1 MVEKIKAASLNLEGI
16 EEESVIEEEEP
27 KTPPNLHERPEA
39 DYSRVQIV
47 FVMIDGLGD
56 YSYPVE
62 NQTQRK
68 TPMQMADIPTMDALA
83 S

>member
-1 MVEKIKAASLNLEGI
+1 MVEKTRSLKLEGI
-16 EEESVIEEEEP
+16 EEESQIDEEEP
-27 KTPPNLHERPEA
+27 KTPTNIHERPEC

-56 YSYPVE
+56 YSYPEE
-62 NQTQRK
+62 NSSQMK
-68 TPMQMADIPTMDALA
+68 TPMQMANIPTMDALA